1 MAGMDKEDDI
11 ASGDTIIFRESP
23 PQTVRN
29 SVNGDMYIDAPQRKP
44 SKYAKLQ
51 YAALACG
58 EFFRDELQFGNI
70 ETLSPRV
77 AGYMKDLKELCFDA
91 LGDPSIADAA
101 AIKRKVS
108 VDVDDARTHH
118 GAEEG

>member
-1 MAGMDKEDDI
+1 MA
-11 ASGDTIIFRESP
+11 
-23 PQTVRN
+23 
-29 SVNGDMYIDAPQRKP
+29 KP

-58 EFFRDELQFGNI
+58 EFFRDELRFGNI

-77 AGYMKDLKELCFDA
+77 AGHMKDLKELCFDA

-108 VDVDDARTHH
+108 IETEAPVET
-118 GAEEG
+118 AENR